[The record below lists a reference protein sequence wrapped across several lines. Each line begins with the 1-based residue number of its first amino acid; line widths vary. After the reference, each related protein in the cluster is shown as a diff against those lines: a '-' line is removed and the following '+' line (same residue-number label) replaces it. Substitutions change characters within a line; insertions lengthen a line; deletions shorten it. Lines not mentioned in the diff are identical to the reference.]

1 MISYLLDTSFISAFC
16 NKDDANYEKAQKI
29 FKGIKDEYFIIP
41 SVVVAE
47 LSSFYKNLEFRNFA
61 VKTSLDIA
69 SEIASVT
76 SENIL
81 IYVSFVQEFLCNLK
95 AVDSIIL
102 FLSIENDAKLLTFD
116 KKLEKEFTEIS
127 KKIFE

>member
-1 MISYLLDTSFISAFC
+1 MTSYLLDTSFISAFC
-16 NKDDANYEKAQKI
+16 NKDDANHKKAQGISKE
-29 FKGIKDEYFIIP
+29 IKDGYFIIP

-47 LSSFYKNLEFRNFA
+47 LSSFNKNLDFRNLA
-61 VKTSLDIA
+61 VETSLNIA

-95 AVDSIIL
+95 AVDSMIL

-116 KKLEKEFTEIS
+116 KRLGKEFIEIS
-127 KKIFE
+127 KRISE

>member
-1 MISYLLDTSFISAFC
+1 MKSYLLDTSFISAFC
-16 NKDDANYEKAQKI
+16 NKDDINYEKAQEI
-29 FKGIKDEYFIIP
+29 SEGIKDGYFIIP

-47 LSSFYKNLEFRNFA
+47 LSSFYKNLEFRDLA

-69 SEIASVT
+69 SEIASLT

-81 IYVSFVQEFLCNLK
+81 IYVSFVQEFLNNLK

-102 FLSIENDAKLLTFD
+102 FLSIENDAQLLTFD
-116 KKLEKEFTEIS
+116 KKLGKEFAKIYKRIS
-127 KKIFE
+127 E

>member
-1 MISYLLDTSFISAFC
+1 MKSYLLDTSFISAFC
-16 NKDDANYEKAQKI
+16 NKDDTNYEKAQEI
-29 FKGIKDEYFIIP
+29 SKGIKDGYFIIP

-47 LSSFYKNLEFRNFA
+47 LSSFYKNLEFRDLA

-81 IYVSFVQEFLCNLK
+81 IYVSFVQEFLNNLK

-102 FLSIENDAKLLTFD
+102 FLSIENDAQLLTFD
-116 KKLEKEFTEIS
+116 EKLGKEFAEIS
-127 KKIFE
+127 KRVSE